1 MLITIR
7 WAKHPPLRGGGGAY
21 WEVGRGRAS
30 LVFWPGVLVF
40 LGPNWTP
47 GVWTRSVL
55 LQEIISLS

>member
-7 WAKHPPLRGGGGAY
+7 RPNTLHYGGGGGDY
-21 WEVGRGRAS
+21 WEVGWGRAS
-30 LVFWPGVLVF
+30 LVFWLHIRAF
-40 LGPNWTP
+40 LGPNWTH